1 MKVTE
6 HWQLENI
13 SLFPGIII
21 IIIFLQTKIS
31 KR

>member
-21 IIIFLQTKIS
+21 IIFFFANQNK
-31 KR
+31 